1 MRILSFCLRKASN
14 LKSFPFFWRFLNG
27 CRERYMI
34 DRKNVAPRIHTLW
47 ASLVLV
53 VSWDG
58 SVLLHLSIR
67 TFTTS
72 NLSNWMATS
81 TGFSRPFGESPLALW
96 SNKALIKSV
105 RSLKSQWMISSNG
118 TLLASQPV
126 PRPPDPFRKRF
137 APPPPTKRRWS
148 RCQSFSATALSTA
161 VWIRFRGTS
170 YWMPHVPSKLNTWYQ
185 CDMKLAY
192 EFLKYVTYL
201 AAKRTGNRMLRTG
214 KRALCFLRIC
224 GSTILVFCKFHIN
237 TLITNSIQLRVSVNF
252 SFSHSWPSI

>member
-1 MRILSFCLRKASN
+1 
-14 LKSFPFFWRFLNG
+14 
-27 CRERYMI
+27 MI
-34 DRKNVAPRIHTLW
+34 DRKNVAPRIDTLW
-47 ASLVLV
+47 ALLVLV

-170 YWMPHVPSKLNTWYQ
+170 YWMPHVPSKLNTRYQ

-201 AAKRTGNRMLRTG
+201 AAKRTGNRMLKTG

-224 GSTILVFCKFHIN
+224 GSMILVFCKFHIN